1 MYPFVTPRN
10 VTSWDRLVRLP
21 IPPASR
27 VVRYAATAVATTA
40 LVWVLSSSTPP
51 HAVDPASNN
60 STPVARDRDQTEVA
74 LTVYNDNLALVRD
87 VRAVRLPS
95 GTLTLRFEDV
105 AAALNPAAVHVRSLT
120 APAQLDIIEQN
131 YEFDLLE
138 PQKLL
143 QKYVGR
149 EVTLVRRETEN
160 GASRER
166 EVKATLLALNNG
178 PIWRIGNDIVTGLS
192 ADHIRFPELPANLYA
207 EPTLLW
213 RLHNTGPAA
222 QELEVSYLTTG
233 LSWNADYVLTLHPAG
248 RTASLDGWVTLT
260 NTSGTSYRDAALQ
273 LVAGDINR
281 VKTRPESA
289 DMMKA
294 QEAFRA
300 AAVPQFAQEAFA
312 DYHLYSLGRPT
323 SVGQRETKQISLLGA
338 ADIPVGKRYIVN
350 GDRMFYRTQRPRA
363 FTRDRV
369 EVFYAIRNTRPD
381 GLGQP
386 LPAGTV
392 RVFEADSRGQTQFV
406 GEDRIAHTPE
416 NETIDLHVGNAFDVV
431 AERKQTD
438 FRRPSDDVW
447 ETAYEVRLRNH
458 KTSGVRVEVNE
469 PVGGDWQMI
478 RSSHPFTKTAAF
490 AAQFTVDVPAGGETT
505 VIYRVRVR

>member
-1 MYPFVTPRN
+1 M
-10 VTSWDRLVRLP
+10 
-21 IPPASR
+21 
-27 VVRYAATAVATTA
+27 
-40 LVWVLSSSTPP
+40 
-51 HAVDPASNN
+51 
-60 STPVARDRDQTEVA
+60 A

-87 VRAVRLPS
+87 VRQVRLPS
-95 GTLTLRFEDV
+95 GALTLRFEDV
-105 AAALNPAAVHVRSLT
+105 AASLNPAAVHVRSLT
-120 APAQLDIIEQN
+120 APAQVDILEQN

-160 GASRER
+160 GAARER

-178 PIWRIGNDIVTGLS
+178 PIWRIDNEIVTGMS

-213 RLHNTGPAA
+213 RLHNAGPAA
-222 QELEVSYLTTG
+222 QKLEVSYLTSG
-233 LSWNADYVLTLHPAG
+233 LSWNADYVLTLPSTA

-281 VKTRPESA
+281 VHPRSESA
-289 DMMKA
+289 DMLKA

-300 AAVPQFAQEAFA
+300 AAAPQFAQEAFA
-312 DYHLYSLGRPT
+312 DYHLYTLARRT

-338 ADIPVGKRYIVN
+338 AGIPITKRYVVN
-350 GDRMFYRTQRPRA
+350 GDRMFFRAQRPGA
-363 FTRDRV
+363 FTRDKV
-369 EVFYAIRNTRPD
+369 EVFYSIRNARAD

-392 RVFEADSRGQTQFV
+392 RVFETDRRGQAQFV
-406 GEDRIAHTPE
+406 GEDRITHTPE
-416 NETIDLHVGNAFDVV
+416 DETIDLHVGNAFDVV

-490 AAQFTVDVPAGGETT
+490 AAQFSADIPAGGETT
-505 VIYRVRVR
+505 ITYRVRVR